1 MQPCLTLK
9 HPDSQFQSLQIVD
22 AQLRQLLRQVIFGL
36 RLEGQNLLIKLLGDL
51 GQRRFTNQMSGN
63 VLDKN
68 AMRLSPRS
76 VIV

>member
-51 GQRRFTNQMSGN
+51 GQRRFTDQMSGN

-76 VIV
+76 LIV

>member
-9 HPDSQFQSLQIVD
+9 HPNSQFQSLQIVD

>member
-51 GQRRFTNQMSGN
+51 GQRRFTDQMSGN

>member
-76 VIV
+76 LIV